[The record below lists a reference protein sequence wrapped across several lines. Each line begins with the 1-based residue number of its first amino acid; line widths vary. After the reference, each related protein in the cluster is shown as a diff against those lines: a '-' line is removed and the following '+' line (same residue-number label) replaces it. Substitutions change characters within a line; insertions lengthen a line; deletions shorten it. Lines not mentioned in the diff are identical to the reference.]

1 MEKMQSNDRGNI
13 KIFKLIW
20 ELIKYRP
27 FLYLLNNI
35 FWITIHVT
43 PIFMG
48 LLLKYTFEYIEGE
61 STFKY
66 GLNGLI
72 IGIIAFTIVKLVLI
86 YYGFVT
92 DILHR
97 FSISGVLRFNILEEI
112 MKKPGAKAVP
122 KAIGEVM
129 NTYRDDVNQITD
141 SISWFIDGIGAVVF
155 SVISLIILM
164 KINLK
169 MTVLVYAPLVVI
181 VTIAKSTTNKIKRY
195 REEARKAT
203 SMVNG
208 AMGEM
213 FNSVQAIQLACKEKN
228 MLEHLKSLNN
238 NRKKAMIKDS
248 LLNQLLQSI
257 FENTISIGTGLILL
271 VAGSAIKSETFT
283 VGDFTL
289 FVYFLQFVT
298 DKAIFFGEI
307 LAHYF
312 QTGVAFK
319 KINDITEGSYESLVK
334 HSTLYIKEKPEI
346 KAYNSIK
353 LQEELDELDEL
364 EVKDLTYRYNDT
376 SGGIENISFNIKK
389 GSFTLITG
397 RIGCGKTTLL
407 RTMLGLLPKQNGE
420 VLWNGN
426 KVDNDVFFTP
436 PVCAYTAQVPYL
448 LSETV
453 SENLL
458 LGLNKSEEQINGAI
472 YSAVFE
478 KDVHNLEKGLDTIV
492 GSKGVKLSGGQK
504 QRVAAARMFLRD
516 SQLYVFD
523 DISSALDVET
533 EGKLWDRLFNLN
545 NKTCLAVS
553 NRKVALK
560 RADNII
566 VLKDGF
572 IEAQGTFEEL
582 LNNSEEFRAI
592 VNVK

>member
-1 MEKMQSNDRGNI
+1 MEKIESNDRGNI

-27 FLYLLNNI
+27 ILYLFNNI
-35 FWITIHVT
+35 FWIIIHVT

-72 IGIIAFTIVKLVLI
+72 IGIIAFTIVKLVVM

-97 FSISGVLRFNILEEI
+97 FSISAVLRFNILDEI

-122 KAIGEVM
+122 KSLGEVI

-141 SISWFIDGIGAVVF
+141 SISWLIDGIGAVVF

-164 KINLK
+164 KINMK

-181 VTIAKSTTNKIKRY
+181 VTIAKSTTKKIKRY

-228 MLEHLKSLNN
+228 MLEHLKSLNQK
-238 NRKKAMIKDS
+238 RKKAMIKDT
-248 LLNQLLQSI
+248 LLNQLLHSI

-271 VAGSAIKSETFT
+271 VAGTAIKTESFT

-307 LAHYF
+307 LANYF
-312 QTGVAFK
+312 QTGVAFR
-319 KINDITEGSYESLVK
+319 KINDITEGSYESITK
-334 HSTLYIKEKPEI
+334 HSKLYIKEAPERNEEI
-346 KAYNSIK
+346 YQEAKEK
-353 LQEELDELDEL
+353 LEELELR
-364 EVKDLTYRYNDT
+364 DLTYRYQDT
-376 SGGIENISFNIKK
+376 TGGIENITLTIKK
-389 GSFTLITG
+389 GTFTIITG
-397 RIGCGKTTLL
+397 RIGSGKTTLL
-407 RTMLGLLPKQNGE
+407 RTMLGLLPKQSGE
-420 VLWNGN
+420 VFWNGD
-426 KVDNDVFFTP
+426 KVDEDVFFIP
-436 PVCAYTAQVPYL
+436 PICSYTSQVPNL

-453 SENLL
+453 KENIL
-458 LGLNKSEEQINGAI
+458 LGLDKSEKDINKAI
-472 YSAVFE
+472 YASVFE
-478 KDVHNLEKGLDTIV
+478 KDVKNLEKGLDTVV

-504 QRVAAARMFLRD
+504 QRVAASRMFLRD

-533 EGKLWDRLFNLN
+533 EGKLWDRLFQFN
-545 NKTCLAVS
+545 NITCLAVS
-553 NRKVALK
+553 NRKIALK
-560 RADNII
+560 RAENII

-572 IEAQGTFEEL
+572 IEAEGTFDEL
-582 LNNSEEFRAI
+582 LKVSEEFRAI
-592 VNVK
+592 VNAK